1 MAFKDWFCFWGK
13 GKGKGKK
20 KKQLEDNRFSVPE
33 RVYTPISMLSIGMY
47 VIELDRSWLETSF
60 FFKGLKLKR

>member
-1 MAFKDWFCFWGK
+1 
-13 GKGKGKK
+13 
-20 KKQLEDNRFSVPE
+20 
-33 RVYTPISMLSIGMY
+33 MY

>member
-1 MAFKDWFCFWGK
+1 MAFKDWFCFW